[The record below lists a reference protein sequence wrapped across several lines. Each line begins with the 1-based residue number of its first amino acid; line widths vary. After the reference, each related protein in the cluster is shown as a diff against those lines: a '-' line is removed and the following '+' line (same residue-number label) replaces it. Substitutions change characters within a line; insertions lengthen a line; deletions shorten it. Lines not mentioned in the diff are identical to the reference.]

1 MVSTGAAIV
10 ELSVDEIAAMSDTEL
25 GHFMTKHRLPD
36 GGYELPVNGWDKLSK
51 DERGHLAARLKAQ
64 EQGLAQSPTAF
75 SRPLDID
82 DLDARLRQVSPNKSF
97 SLQPEPRTARS
108 PTPLVDPT
116 IRETEAYQELVNDGG
131 RPLYPIDLIH
141 NMFQHPDNYAE
152 TLRPWQVNISPVSP
166 SGIFQKQ
173 LQRWQNFRKWQ
184 NDHRGHEDDDGG
196 FLAYVE
202 RNKHRIRRDKKP
214 KWAAKRLAEIE
225 ADPSC
230 LQSSWEDRQW
240 ERERQRRYCREHGCQ
255 GFRDYMEAVKR
266 RLTRHDFIQP
276 FKLSED
282 PKNQDNLS
290 TWIEYLNY
298 EYWWLDKYTSDIE
311 RLEPEH
317 DKLWQELADKKI
329 LRPHETKEFV
339 RTALSGMEGEAEKDQ
354 AMKAVQRAES
364 EARRIYASTQEGLER
379 SSIPIA
385 RRISMLKHSSE
396 KVLAAKQRLRQ
407 ARSRSFLIT
416 QFVRATFDYDSA
428 KRDAARHRVLIQWVL
443 DQVPLIQDLCKAN
456 IQLESGGKRA
466 TKRRLTSDEELGS
479 GGQGATKRRLEE
491 LGSGGQRATKR
502 RLTSDEELGSDGQTA
517 TKRMLTSDEELGSG
531 GQRAT
536 KRRLTS
542 DEELGSGGQRATKRR
557 LTSDEEPLERQDLKR
572 ARIDLEEPRLA
583 SARIP
588 SKATKTQP
596 ESRIVMDKEAAQ
608 GSHQDDVQAM
618 PQGPRRSARIAAY
631 RDASKI
637 TPERGIPQ
645 PRRRSRSGATPAH
658 APAKPP
664 PAQPLRSS
672 SLVEDTKAHTVG
684 RPSRGK
690 SQRGKSQ
697 RGTAK
702 SNRRSQRRQQR
713 RGD

>member
-75 SRPLDID
+75 SCPLDID

-116 IRETEAYQELVNDGG
+116 IREAEAYQELVNDGG

-152 TLRPWQVNISPVSP
+152 TLRPWQVNNSPVSP

-173 LQRWQNFRKWQ
+173 LQRWRNFRRWQ
-184 NDHRGHEDDDGG
+184 NDHRGHEDDEGG
-196 FLAYVE
+196 FLAFVE
-202 RNKHRIRRDKKP
+202 WNKHITRRDMKP
-214 KWAAKRLAEIE
+214 KCAAKHLAEIE

-230 LQSSWEDRQW
+230 LKSIWEHRQW
-240 ERERQRRYCREHGCQ
+240 ERERQRRYCRERGCQ
-255 GFRDYMEAVKR
+255 GFSDYTEAVKR
-266 RLTRHDFIQP
+266 RLARHDFTQP
-276 FKLSED
+276 CKLNED
-282 PKNQDNLS
+282 PKNQDNLT

-317 DKLWQELADKKI
+317 DKLWQDLVDKKI
-329 LRPHETKEFV
+329 PRPHETKEFV

-354 AMKAVQRAES
+354 AMKTVQRAES

-385 RRISMLKHSSE
+385 RRISMLKHSAE
-396 KVLAAKQRLRQ
+396 KVLAAKERLRQ
-407 ARSRSFLIT
+407 VQSRLFLIT
-416 QFVRATFDYDSA
+416 QFVRATFDYDEA
-428 KRDAARHRVLIQWVL
+428 KRDAARQRVLVQWVL
-443 DQVPLIQDLCKAN
+443 DQVPLIQDLRKAN

-479 GGQGATKRRLEE
+479 D
-491 LGSGGQRATKR
+491 GQRATKR
-502 RLTSDEELGSDGQTA
+502 RLTSDEELGSDGRRA
-517 TKRMLTSDEELGSG
+517 TKRRLISDEELGS
-531 GQRAT
+531 
-536 KRRLTS
+536 
-542 DEELGSGGQRATKRR
+542 DGQRATKRR

-583 SARIP
+583 SAIIP
-588 SKATKTQP
+588 SKVTKTQS
-596 ESRIVMDKEAAQ
+596 ESRIVMDQEAAQ
-608 GSHQDDVQAM
+608 GSHQDDVQAI

-637 TPERGIPQ
+637 APERGIPQ